1 MLSFRKVYPCSFNTR
16 NILQCL
22 DFRSQYFCHTIWDVR
37 IFLFFFLR
45 LNKTIR
51 PHFWNG
57 LLCVVH
63 SCTMYWWKLSLK
75 RTHHIRQWQKY
86 VSGVFYTDKVRT
98 VPVYKIL
105 LTTFQCCVVR
115 FLYRVQSHS
124 FMVVN
129 VYDSDTGYFQSTLV
143 FTCTTGT
150 EIANSRCCIAWFWNE
165 RLIDQW
171 LSFSYCL

>member
-1 MLSFRKVYPCSFNTR
+1 MSRFSKS
-16 NILQCL
+16 
-22 DFRSQYFCHTIWDVR
+22 
-37 IFLFFFLR
+37 IFLSYNLGRPHFPVFFLR

-105 LTTFQCCVVR
+105 LTTFTSSNCFRFFPCYWVVKLR
-115 FLYRVQSHS
+115 LYNIKNKKYTNSI
-124 FMVVN
+124 
-129 VYDSDTGYFQSTLV
+129 TKYFSIHYSWIYLTAS
-143 FTCTTGT
+143 
-150 EIANSRCCIAWFWNE
+150 I
-165 RLIDQW
+165 
-171 LSFSYCL
+171 SY